1 MYSAIVL
8 CGGKN
13 SRLKN
18 LKKKIVKPLILYK
31 KKRY

>member
-13 SRLKN
+13 SRLKI
-18 LKKKIVKPLILYK
+18 LKKIIKPLILYK
-31 KKRY
+31 KRHY